1 MESGG
6 CERLVR
12 CSATIIPEN
21 FQMKIIVFQEKG
33 SGEKKIAGVRKYGE
47 GITLAAI
54 VSVDVFLPDFIED
67 PEDFIRDDFSAD
79 LVLNFLKHP
88 DLVEYLIRIC
98 GKKGLPVVSPGKKGD
113 GFTPFTCCGLGKNAQ
128 LSLYGEQFGLPE
140 YKVSLDGN
148 TIRDIEVLRGAPCG
162 ATWDA
167 LQGYIGCSV
176 EEVLTRLP
184 RQVQYFCSAD
194 PSGFDP
200 VTGKSPVHF
209 AGYVHIAALKKALE
223 EAE

>member
-1 MESGG
+1 ME
-6 CERLVR
+6 
-12 CSATIIPEN
+12 
-21 FQMKIIVFQEKG
+21 IIVFQQKG
-33 SGEKKIAGVRKYGE
+33 SGEKKIAGVLDYGQ
-47 GITLAAI
+47 GIKITEI
-54 VSVDVFLPDFIED
+54 VSIDQFLPDFIED
-67 PEDFIRDDFSAD
+67 PEAFVPDDFSAD

-88 DLVEYLIRIC
+88 DLVEYLIRVC
-98 GKKGLPVVSPGKKGD
+98 EQKGVPVVSSGKKGG
-113 GFTPFTCCGLGKNAQ
+113 GFTPFTCCGLGKNDQ

-140 YKVSLDGN
+140 YKVVVDGE
-148 TIRDIEVLRGAPCG
+148 TIQDIQVLRGAPCG

-167 LQGYIGCSV
+167 LKDYIGSSV

-200 VTGKSPVHF
+200 VSGKSPVHF

-223 EAE
+223 EAK